1 MATPVRET
9 WSVLP
14 YVSWSIGTFATI
26 PFDRWEGIY
35 GSMQAL
41 KGHIQEYPGLQRFD
55 VYAQI
60 EEDENV
66 RLHCFTTWDT
76 PEQLE
81 AYYERGYTVERML
94 VDIAGV
100 RPETLMPLE
109 KIF

>member
-1 MATPVRET
+1 MATPLRET

-26 PFDRWEGIY
+26 PFDRWEAIY

-94 VDIAGV
+94 RDIAGIQ
-100 RPETLMPLE
+100 PETTLLME

>member
-1 MATPVRET
+1 
-9 WSVLP
+9 
-14 YVSWSIGTFATI
+14 
-26 PFDRWEGIY
+26 
-35 GSMQAL
+35 
-41 KGHIQEYPGLQRFD
+41 
-55 VYAQI
+55 
-60 EEDENV
+60 V

-94 VDIAGV
+94 VDIAGI

>member
-1 MATPVRET
+1 MATPAAGVS
-9 WSVLP
+9 SVLP
-14 YVSWSIGTFATI
+14 YVSWSIATFATI
-26 PFDRWEGIY
+26 PFDRWEAIY
-35 GSMQAL
+35 GSLQAL
-41 KGHIQEYPGLQRFD
+41 KGHIHEYPGLQRFD
-55 VYAQI
+55 IYAQI

-66 RLHCFTTWDT
+66 RLHCYTTWDT

-81 AYYERGYTVERML
+81 AFFERGYTVERML

>member
-1 MATPVRET
+1 MATPLRET

-55 VYAQI
+55 VYAQS
-60 EEDENV
+60 ESGEDV
-66 RLHCFTTWDT
+66 RLHCYTTWDT

-81 AYYERGYTVERML
+81 AFLERGYTVERML